1 MKIQRIV
8 VGMSLA
14 CGIVG
19 PVQAKTLLS
28 GPVYGGL
35 GQTHVACVVVNAG
48 TAPIHFVTTELLGQ
62 YVAPLPLN
70 YNDCRVSLLPGA
82 ICSFQAATLDHQ
94 ATACKVS
101 IMEAKTNVRGTMM
114 ALSPVPTNANLS
126 AADLR

>member
-35 GQTHVACVVVNAG
+35 GQAHVAGVVVNAG

-62 YVAPLPLN
+62 YVAPLPLT

-94 ATACKVS
+94 ATACKV
-101 IMEAKTNVRGTMM
+101 
-114 ALSPVPTNANLS
+114 
-126 AADLR
+126 